1 MSFLQLY
8 SREDSSKSNQFFREK
23 YLYLLPII
31 IENASIHVY
40 TFFVLY
46 QSLLAIFAWF
56 IVFFRCNH
64 QSITMVKIFKVQKV
78 AESTNDLESHIFSKI
93 GDLYLT
99 FSKLVFSLKC
109 PVLKD
114 VSLRVL

>member
-8 SREDSSKSNQFFREK
+8 SREESSKSNQFFREK
-23 YLYLLPII
+23 YLYLLPIF
-31 IENASIHVY
+31 IENALIYVY

-46 QSLLAIFAWF
+46 QSLLSSISWF

-64 QSITMVKIFKVQKV
+64 QSLTIVKIFKIQKV
-78 AESTNDLESHIFSKI
+78 AEPTSDLESHIFSKI

-99 FSKLVFSLKC
+99 FSKLVFSL
-109 PVLKD
+109 
-114 VSLRVL
+114 